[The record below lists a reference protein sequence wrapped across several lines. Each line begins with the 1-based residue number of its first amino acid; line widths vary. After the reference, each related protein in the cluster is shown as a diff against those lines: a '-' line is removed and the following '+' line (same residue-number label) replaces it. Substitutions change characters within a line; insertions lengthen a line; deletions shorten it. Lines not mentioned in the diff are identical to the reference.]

1 MLRTIYSRL
10 VLGSG
15 IVVVLFLINLFGI
28 SYLSS
33 QTRSKAEFAKNEA
46 SRLALMA
53 KDLQFSSVQVQQW
66 LTDISA
72 TRGRE
77 GFDDGFAEAAN
88 HAEQFGDTLNAF
100 RDAYRGEGSE
110 RQRLLNEIEAAF
122 ENYYALGQKMA
133 QTYIASG
140 PEEGNAFME
149 QFDPAAEAIN
159 TKLDRLVEF
168 HVCELND
175 SLEQLL
181 AQSRL
186 ETNLA
191 LVHCLGG
198 VVCAVGIGFIVAK
211 SVLRPIRST
220 TMALQEFAEGKGN
233 LQSRLDE
240 TRSDELGRLAHYFN
254 QFIAQIETIV
264 TAIGKQANRLTDSS
278 VSLEQVAQSNARESD
293 QLKGLSSTMSA
304 SAKNL
309 ASAMSHS
316 AECTDRLAVNT
327 RSLTTSVEELTY
339 SITEIAKSA
348 ERAAAEA
355 DQTAG
360 LASAANR
367 SITTLNQSA
376 VEIGRVIDVIQE
388 IAEQTNLLALNAT
401 IEAARAGAAGSG
413 FAVVATE
420 VKQLAKQSADATIDI
435 RKRIAGIQDS
445 TRDVVTVIQ
454 EITTSIHRVS
464 EESRSIAG
472 AVEEQSITARQLAG
486 TVSHSTEA
494 SEEVARNI
502 MDSNRVA
509 SSMIDEFSSVD
520 RGIGQITETAVATQT
535 RVHDLINITES
546 LEELVTRYR

>member
-1 MLRTIYSRL
+1 MLRTIHSRL

-15 IVVVLFLINLFGI
+15 IIVVLFLINLFGI
-28 SYLSS
+28 SYLSF
-33 QTRSKAEFAKNEA
+33 QTRSKAEFAKREA
-46 SRLALMA
+46 SRLAFMA

-72 TRGRE
+72 TRGQA
-77 GFDDGFAEAAN
+77 GFDDGFHEAAK
-88 HAEQFGDTLNAF
+88 HADRFGKMLTAF
-100 RDAYRGEGSE
+100 REAYRGEGVE
-110 RQRLLNEIEAAF
+110 RRKLLDEIEVAF
-122 ENYYALGQKMA
+122 QNYYALGQQMA
-133 QTYIASG
+133 NTYIASG

-149 QFDPAAEAIN
+149 RFDPAAEAIN
-159 TKLDRLVEF
+159 TKLDALVEI
-168 HVCELND
+168 HVNELND

-181 AQSRL
+181 AQSHL

-191 LVHCLGG
+191 WVLCLGG
-198 VVCAVGIGFIVAK
+198 VLCAVGVGLIVAK
-211 SVLRPIRST
+211 SVLRPIHST

-254 QFIAQIETIV
+254 QFIGQIESIV
-264 TAIGKQANRLTDSS
+264 AAIGMQANRLTDSS
-278 VSLEQVAQSNARESD
+278 VSLDQVAQINAQESD

-304 SAKNL
+304 SARNL
-309 ASAMSHS
+309 ANAMSHS

-327 RSLTTSVEELTY
+327 RTLTHSVEELTY

-435 RKRIAGIQDS
+435 RARIAGIQDS
-445 TRDVVTVIQ
+445 TREVVTVIQ
-454 EITTSIHRVS
+454 EITSSIHRVS
-464 EESRSIAG
+464 QESRSIAG

-494 SEEVARNI
+494 SEEVAKNI

-520 RGIGQITETAVATQT
+520 RGIGQLTETAVATRT